1 MKKTETSDVHDF
13 SGHWTMNLPEQ
24 YVGPSRLRPTKPRAY
39 KSIHSSEYYEGP
51 AKQLPHKEATK
62 EIITYSEV
70 AGKGD

>member
-1 MKKTETSDVHDF
+1 MKKSETVDVHDF

-24 YVGPSRLRPTKPRAY
+24 NLPSSRLRPSKPRAY

-51 AKQLPHKEATK
+51 AKQLPHKEAIK
-62 EIITYSEV
+62 EIVTYSEV